1 MTPVLSGGLVYEYSQ
16 EKSDYGLV
24 TINDDGSVQLRA
36 DFDSLQGQ
44 YNKLNVTALQGVTAQ
59 NTTIVP
65 PKCASGLITTTDF
78 YNNFTIPSIPSG
90 AQDLIDNGIK
100 TSNSGKLV
108 PVTNTKV
115 TLGVKSSSGTAMD
128 LSITV
133 LADDQSNTPTGQTP
147 ASSSS
152 SAGTPTSSAT
162 PTSTKKS
169 GASNVKVASGA
180 LLGVGVLAAVL
191 L

>member
-1 MTPVLSGGLVYEYSQ
+1 MTPVLSGGLVYEFSQ

-36 DFDSLQGQ
+36 DFDALQGQ

-65 PKCASGLITTTDF
+65 PKCASSLITTDF
-78 YNNFTIPSIPSG
+78 YNNFTIPSVPSG

-100 TSNSGKLV
+100 TSNAGKLV

-115 TLGVKSSSGTAMD
+115 TLGVKSSSGAAMD

-133 LADDQSNTPTGQTP
+133 LADDQSNVPSGQTP

-152 SAGTPTSSAT
+152 AAGTPTAAAT
-162 PTSTKKS
+162 PSSTKKS
-169 GASNVKVASGA
+169 GAGRVKVASGA
-180 LLGVGVLAAVL
+180 LIGVGVLAAVL